1 MGIENEYFNCYNSKD
16 SKNNNNTNNLID
28 CKTLI
33 GYSIY
38 DISPILF
45 LIISII
51 GFILNLLLI
60 KSFLIKR
67 NNQQSRK
74 QSSMKK
80 LLSILPILD
89 CANSLYWI
97 ISSIK
102 FSNAESINEN
112 KIYCTALSI
121 IYFSVLTFEFIFFN
135 FILIHLRKISLN
147 PIEGILK
154 PGKNIKKYLSISI
167 ISTLIILGIS
177 LCMSIIGR
185 SPMNTCFL
193 NTEQS
198 GYKGLIFIV
207 PIIST
212 FSVIFQIIYD
222 LKCREMFI
230 NDQHVREVYKTNIV
244 YILVFS
250 LLHFPMF
257 FLIILTS
264 IDDLSFF
271 KDKTIYPIYRYY
283 IYFCTLLTC
292 SIPMIIGVIR
302 NCISFI
308 KKKKLKDKINQRV
321 SQSLITISENSNSN
335 GLLNDSSTRED
346 QFVLL
351 EKHSMEFFM
360 RDILLSVA
368 HCIYT
373 SKSFGKNIDL
383 KDLEKENESFIKHN
397 IGFDTFKLND
407 RTIGNYL
414 NVNVIEYAP
423 KIFAYLRNLE
433 NINIEKMAKSFLPK
447 NNKFGISESQGK
459 SGSFFIST
467 DDNQYMIKTLRVDEF
482 DLIHKTFLNEYVKY
496 LTRNPSSLLCRIY
509 GMYNIIMSQ
518 GDEILI
524 IVMRNVIGDFK
535 NNIVAKYDL
544 KGSSTNRIAKF
555 DMSQN
560 DMFVMKDINFN
571 QYEHGIMLSK
581 KNINRVRRLTK
592 YDSYFLS
599 KMELMDYS
607 LFLVKITLTKEQ
619 AIDLFGEK
627 IKKKQD
633 DDFSEL
639 INDNNI
645 IPASLKINENQQ
657 ILNIDLENMNF
668 SEKIHPK
675 KSIVD
680 RGKIYHHTKYYKQ
693 YIFPSLFQGTAYIMA
708 IIDYFQYFNFYKY
721 VESGIKTKFGKK
733 KEKQMVSCVDPLTYS
748 VRFIKYFE
756 KLTNIQPLL
765 KDGQKIDISN
775 INTRNGTNDDDINDI
790 NEIKEVQEN
799 EDEDENEENKDIL
812 FIKNS
817 EENIPDLNIDNNDE

>member
-1 MGIENEYFNCYNSKD
+1 MGIENEYFSCYNSKH
-16 SKNNNNTNNLID
+16 SKHNNNTNNLID

-33 GYSIY
+33 GYSTY
-38 DISPILF
+38 DFSPILF

-51 GFILNLLLI
+51 GLVLNLLLI
-60 KSFLIKR
+60 KSFLIKK
-67 NNQQSRK
+67 NNPQNRK
-74 QSSMKK
+74 QSLMKK
-80 LLSILPILD
+80 LLSVLPILD
-89 CANSLYWI
+89 CVNSLYWI

-112 KIYCTALSI
+112 KIFCTTLSI
-121 IYFSVLTFEFIFFN
+121 IYFSVLNFEFIFFN
-135 FILIHLRKISLN
+135 FILIHFRKISLN

-167 ISTLIILGIS
+167 ILTFIILGVS
-177 LCMSIIGR
+177 LFMSLIGR
-185 SPMNTCFL
+185 SPMNTCFI

-198 GYKGLIFIV
+198 GYKGLIFLV
-207 PIIST
+207 PIISA

-222 LKCREMFI
+222 LNCREMFI
-230 NDQHVREVYKTNIV
+230 NDKHVRDVYKANIA
-244 YILVFS
+244 YILLFS

-264 IDDLSFF
+264 VNDFTFF
-271 KDKTIYPIYRYY
+271 KDKTIYPIYKYY

-292 SIPMIIGVIR
+292 SIPMNIGIIR
-302 NCISFI
+302 NCISLI
-308 KKKKLKDKINQRV
+308 KKKKLRDKINQRIRE
-321 SQSLITISENSNSN
+321 SLLSISENSN

-346 QFVLL
+346 QFDLL

-373 SKSFGKNIDL
+373 SKSYGKKIDL

-397 IGFDTFKLND
+397 IGFDSFKLND
-407 RTIGNYL
+407 QTIGKFL
-414 NVNVIEYAP
+414 KVNVIEYAP

-447 NNKFGISESQGK
+447 NNKMGISESQGK

-560 DMFVMKDINFN
+560 DAFVLKDINFN

-619 AIDLFGEK
+619 AIDIFGER
-627 IKKKQD
+627 IKEKQD

-639 INDNNI
+639 INDNSI
-645 IPASLKINENQQ
+645 KASFKINENQQ

-680 RGKIYHHTKYYKQ
+680 RGRIYHHTKYYKQ
-693 YIFPSLFQGTAYIMA
+693 YIFPSLFQGTAYILA

-756 KLTNIQPLL
+756 KLTDIKHLL
-765 KDGQKIDISN
+765 KDGQKDGISN
-775 INTRNGTNDDDINDI
+775 INTRNGTND
-790 NEIKEVQEN
+790 EIKEE
-799 EDEDENEENKDIL
+799 EENEETKTIL
-812 FIKNS
+812 DIKNIDES
-817 EENIPDLNIDNNDE
+817 DSNILLENNDE